1 MKVQLNKIR
10 IDGDTQAR
18 IEINYGVVTEYAEK
32 MRDGVQFPPVTLF
45 FDGASYWLADGFHRY
60 HGHKSNATKEIDA
73 DVKEGTQRDAQLYS
87 FGANDDHG
95 LRRTV
100 EEKKRVV
107 LRMLDDFEW
116 SELKDREIARICNV
130 SHPFVGKL
138 REGLKNDN
146 SLTQNTPV
154 ETKTKADKPAK
165 KVDVK
170 PVEAEDEEPENDE
183 LHALAIEHQSL
194 AEENQKL
201 MNKLAVHNMDASEEE
216 KEEAL
221 LSMEEKDAR
230 IKALEAEVKA
240 LKASR
245 DTYQSKN
252 ADMLRQIKYL
262 KKQLE
267 KYEKVDA

>member
-1 MKVQLNKIR
+1 MKVLLNKIR
-10 IDGDTQAR
+10 IDGETQAR
-18 IEINYGVVTEYAEK
+18 IEINYDVVTGYAEK
-32 MRDGVQFPPVTLF
+32 MREGVVFPPVVAY
-45 FDGASYWLADGFHRY
+45 FDGANYWLADGFHRY
-60 HGHKSNATKEIDA
+60 HGHKANASKDIEV

-95 LRRTV
+95 LQRTV
-100 EEKKRVV
+100 HDKRRAV

-116 SELKDREIARICNV
+116 SDLSDREIARICKV
-130 SHPFVGKL
+130 SHPFVAKV
-138 REGLKNDN
+138 REGLKEVA
-146 SLTQNTPV
+146 TP
-154 ETKTKADKPAK
+154 
-165 KVDVK
+165 K
-170 PVEAEDEEPENDE
+170 PVEDKPKAEKKVEKPVKEEPVAEEEFEEDDE
-183 LHALAIEHQSL
+183 LHNMAVEHQAL

-201 MNKLAVHNMDASEEE
+201 MNKLAVKNMEATEEE
-216 KEEAL
+216 KQEAL

-230 IKALEAEVKA
+230 IKALEAEVAA

>member
-1 MKVQLNKIR
+1 MKVLLNKIR
-10 IDGDTQAR
+10 IDGETQAR
-18 IEINYGVVTEYAEK
+18 IEINYDVVTGYAEK
-32 MRDGVQFPPVTLF
+32 MREGVVFPPVVAY
-45 FDGASYWLADGFHRY
+45 FDGANYWLADGFHRY
-60 HGHKSNATKEIDA
+60 HGHKANASKDIEV

-95 LRRTV
+95 LQRTV
-100 EEKKRVV
+100 HDKRRAV

-116 SELKDREIARICNV
+116 SDLSDREIARICKV
-130 SHPFVGKL
+130 SHPFVAKV
-138 REGLKNDN
+138 REGLKEVAM
-146 SLTQNTPV
+146 PKKV
-154 ETKTKADKPAK
+154 EDKPKAEK
-165 KVDVK
+165 KAEK
-170 PVEAEDEEPENDE
+170 PVKEEPVAEEEFEEDDE
-183 LHALAIEHQSL
+183 LHNMAVEHQAL

-201 MNKLAVHNMDASEEE
+201 MNKLAVKNMEATEEE
-216 KEEAL
+216 KQEAL

-230 IKALEAEVKA
+230 IKALEAEVAA

>member
-18 IEINYGVVTEYAEK
+18 PEINYSLVTEYAEK
-32 MRDGVQFPPVTLF
+32 MRDGVKFPPVTVF

-60 HGHKSNATKEIDA
+60 HGHKANATKEIEA
-73 DVKEGTQRDAQLYS
+73 DVQEGTQRDAQLYS

-95 LRRTV
+95 MRRTV
-100 EEKKRVV
+100 EEKRRSVF
-107 LRMLDDFEW
+107 RMAEDFEW
-116 SELKDREIARICNV
+116 GDYSDREIARICKV
-130 SHPFVGKL
+130 SHPFVAKI
-138 REGLKNDN
+138 REGLKNVN
-146 SLTQNTPV
+146 SPTQNTPV
-154 ETKTKADKPAK
+154 KTKAKADKPAK
-165 KVDVK
+165 TVDAK
-170 PVEAEDEEPENDE
+170 PVETEDEEPENDE
-183 LHALAIEHQSL
+183 LHALAIEHQSM

-201 MNKLAVHNMDASEEE
+201 MNKLAVHNMDATEEE
-216 KEEAL
+216 REEAL
-221 LSMEEKDAR
+221 VSMEEKDAR

>member
-32 MRDGVQFPPVTLF
+32 MRDGVQFPPVVTF

-60 HGHKSNATKEIDA
+60 HGHKSNASKDIEVEVI
-73 DVKEGTQRDAQLYS
+73 EGTQRDAQLYS

-138 REGLKNDN
+138 REGLKNDD
-146 SLTQNTPV
+146 SPTQNTPV
-154 ETKTKADKPAK
+154 ETNTKADKPAK
-165 KVDVK
+165 KVDSK
-170 PVEAEDEEPENDE
+170 PVETQDEEPENDE
-183 LHALAIEHQSL
+183 LHALAIEHQTL

-201 MNKLAVHNMDASEEE
+201 MNKLAVHNMDATEEE

-230 IKALEAEVKA
+230 IKSLEAEVKA